1 MEPVHKY
8 RENQCEVSVFKRSK
22 EYKLKSMH
30 YECVCMY
37 ISFSLQALSQA
48 KDDEI
53 SALCEEMK
61 KRAEKEKSLMSE
73 LLEVKALKEELS
85 KERNSLKVNWFE
97 TSLKMLFSFLLFSLS
112 LRCIWDLRSSGIM
125 FKAE

>member
-1 MEPVHKY
+1 
-8 RENQCEVSVFKRSK
+8 
-22 EYKLKSMH
+22 
-30 YECVCMY
+30 MY

-97 TSLKMLFSFLLFSLS
+97 TSLKILFSFLFFSLS
-112 LRCIWDLRSSGIM
+112 LRCIKDLRSTGIL
-125 FKAE
+125 FKGGLRIWHMLEVYEIFKIFWFTLKILSFFF

>member
-1 MEPVHKY
+1 
-8 RENQCEVSVFKRSK
+8 
-22 EYKLKSMH
+22 
-30 YECVCMY
+30 MY
-37 ISFSLQALSQA
+37 IYFSLQALSQA

-97 TSLKMLFSFLLFSLS
+97 TCLKILFSFLFFSLS
-112 LRCIWDLRSSGIM
+112 LRCIKDLRSTGIL
-125 FKAE
+125 FKAGLRIWHMLEVYEIFKIFWFTLKILSFFF